1 MTLTEA
7 EVRAVFKNLESGN
20 GDAFFEHVAENV
32 DWTVEGT
39 HPVAGRFRSKSDLR
53 ANAFDKVSG
62 VMQDGLQLKTTNI
75 IVGGDWA
82 VVELRSLAT
91 ARNGLRFD
99 NRYCCV
105 CRFADG
111 KIAEVRA
118 YLDSALE
125 VRLFEENPV

>member
-75 IVGGDWA
+75 IV
-82 VVELRSLAT
+82 
-91 ARNGLRFD
+91 D
-99 NRYCCV
+99 NRYCWV

>member
-1 MTLTEA
+1 MTVSEA
-7 EVRAVFKNLESGN
+7 EVRAVFKNLEAGN

-39 HPVAGRFRSKSDLR
+39 HPVAGRFRSKSELR
-53 ANAFDKVSG
+53 SNAFDKVSR
-62 VMQDGLQLKTTNI
+62 VMIDGLQLHTTNV

-82 VVELRSLAT
+82 VVELHSLAT
-91 ARNGLRFD
+91 AKSGLRFD
-99 NRYCCV
+99 NRYCWV

-125 VRLFEENPV
+125 SRLFEENPG